1 MLSSFPPFSVEIII
15 LSSLKFSVFEIHV
28 ITYRLLQPLL
38 LLIVLPGSSP
48 TMTSDGYYL
57 GLDQTAHVKGTVV
70 HRTTFTSDAS
80 CRLGDS
86 QNHPH
91 F

>member
-1 MLSSFPPFSVEIII
+1 MLSSFPPLSVEIII
-15 LSSLKFSVFEIHV
+15 LSSPKFSSFEIHV
-28 ITYRLLQPLL
+28 ITYHLLL

-57 GLDQTAHVKGTVV
+57 GLDQTSHVKDTVV